1 MDVYRL
7 KSLTEFT
14 IIYQRVFKTL
24 SILYNTPLLQFQFNW
39 KSKEKKV
46 KNSLKFREI

>member
-7 KSLTEFT
+7 KTLTEFT

-24 SILYNTPLLQFQFNW
+24 SILYNTPLLLQFQFNL
-39 KSKEKKV
+39 EKV

>member
-24 SILYNTPLLQFQFNW
+24 SILYNTPLLQFQFNL
-39 KSKEKKV
+39 EKV